1 MNGMSAQL
9 HDTDAGASPREAPPL
24 SVGGRTSRVPQG
36 RQRAL
41 IGLEQSLRELAGN
54 LVRVSIEAGEP
65 SLITPQALTFIGAVM
80 AFREELGEF
89 PTPEHFVEALALANP
104 EAVAQIEQTQLE
116 REQTQAERL
125 IVEGALRMAA
135 SRLLGDTLQ
144 ESVGKYDVYKGYWVL
159 NTIQGKSR
167 VQRVAG
173 LEPHQ
178 ADRAALSVAV

>member
-9 HDTDAGASPREAPPL
+9 HDTDAQTSPRAAAPL
-24 SVGGRTSRVPQG
+24 SVGVRTSQAPQA
-36 RQRAL
+36 RPRAL
-41 IGLEQSLRELAGN
+41 VGVEQSLRELAGN

-80 AFREELGEF
+80 AFREELGEL
-89 PTPEHFVEALALANP
+89 PTPEEFAEALALATLG
-104 EAVAQIEQTQLE
+104 AAAQIEQTQLD

-144 ESVGKYDVYKGYWVL
+144 ESIGKYGVYKGYWVL

-167 VQRVAG
+167 LRQVAAP
-173 LEPHQ
+173 EPHYT
-178 ADRAALSVAV
+178 DRAALSLAV